1 LPNSQA
7 IFVKGTNGIFDFVLT
22 KCAVKFYIRHSVLFE
37 PNPDKPKPKIFA
49 TKTLR
54 HKGYIYYSFFVPWC
68 LSGRMGKVL
77 PQKAK
82 KITTKELKTI

>member
-1 LPNSQA
+1 M
-7 IFVKGTNGIFDFVLT
+7 VT
-22 KCAVKFYIRHSVLFE
+22 

-68 LSGRMGKVL
+68 LSGGMEKVL
-77 PQKAK
+77 PQKAQNLQLGK
-82 KITTKELKTI
+82 